1 MNDCTITHSRPG
13 ILSCIGHTPLVE
25 LSDKIVPKDSAR
37 VFVKLELAN
46 PTGSMKDRM
55 ALAMIEEA
63 EKSGKIKPGD
73 SVVEYTSGSTGTS
86 LAQVC
91 AAKKYPLRIVTSD
104 AFSSEKLNHM
114 SALGADLVLIPS
126 QGGGITKALFSQM
139 IEKTRELSRTPNVYW
154 TDQMNNHDMLVGYQQ
169 LGKEIWEQTDGR
181 ISAFVHGVGTC
192 GSLRGIST
200 VLKARDKGISVVAV
214 EPEESP
220 VLSGGESGSHSIEG
234 IGAGFLVHHWE
245 SGLANEIVSVSTKEA
260 TEWARK
266 LAEKESIFAG
276 PSSGANVAAA
286 LRIASQLTP
295 DSVVVTLLP
304 DTGFKYLSTSLYDLV

>member
-1 MNDCTITHSRPG
+1 MNSLTISQTRPG
-13 ILSCIGHTPLVE
+13 ILNCIGHTPLVE
-25 LSDKIVPKDSAR
+25 LSDKIVPRDSAR
-37 VFVKLELAN
+37 VFAKLELSN

-91 AAKKYPLRIVTSD
+91 SAKNYPLRIVTSD

-114 SALGADLVLIPS
+114 VALGADLVLVPS

-139 IEKTRELSRTPNVYW
+139 IEKTRELSKSPNVYW

-200 VLKARDKGISVVAV
+200 VLKAKDKEIKVVAV
-214 EPEESP
+214 EPGESP

-234 IGAGFLVHHWE
+234 IGAGFLVHHWD
-245 SGLANEIVSVSTKEA
+245 SGLADDIVAISTKEA

-266 LAEKESIFAG
+266 LAESESIFAG

-286 LRIASQLTP
+286 LRIASQLP
-295 DSVVVTLLP
+295 ADSVVVTILC
-304 DTGFKYLSTSLYDLV
+304 DTGFKYLSTSLYDFV